1 MGGQPMMGAYPQ
13 ASPQQRPPM
22 GHDVGHQAAAL
33 MSPVGQQYPQ
43 QVNWADAAAMPA
55 RAIPPWLLAVLFV
68 GAIVG
73 ALVITIVIAKIAR

>member
-1 MGGQPMMGAYPQ
+1 
-13 ASPQQRPPM
+13 
-22 GHDVGHQAAAL
+22 
-33 MSPVGQQYPQ
+33 MSPVGPQYPQ

-55 RAIPPWLLAVLFV
+55 RAIPPWLLAMLFV